1 MGLLHTV
8 NKSPFESNT
17 FDTCLGYAKDGATV
31 LLIEDGVYAAT
42 TGTSAAE
49 KIQQAMQSG
58 ARGVTFAVL
67 GPDLQARG
75 LEGKLADG
83 IKVVDYEGF
92 VNLAAECDSVQ
103 SWL

>member
-1 MGLLHTV
+1 MALLHTV

-17 FDTCLGYAKDGATV
+17 FDTCLGYAKDGSTI

-42 TGTSAAE
+42 SGTSVAE
-49 KIQQAMQSG
+49 KIKNASG
-58 ARGVTFAVL
+58 VNFAVL

-75 LEGKLADG
+75 LESKLADG

-92 VNLAAECDSVQ
+92 VNLVAEHDSVQ